1 MSSYAD
7 IPDEESGTDRIAE
20 EDLPLPDTIYSQ
32 AQENATYGNM
42 SDEHPHRVL
51 KPGVYV
57 PSLVF
62 FKKTTEELDAEAIAK
77 HAVRMAKAGVAGI
90 VTQGTNGEAVHL
102 THFERSV
109 VNRTTRDALSR
120 AGYVKIPVIV
130 GCGVQSTR
138 ETIDLCRQAQ
148 DSGGD
153 YAIILPP
160 SYYKANYKPEC
171 IKGYFTEIADASPLP
186 ILIYNYPAVTG
197 VDLDSDTIIE
207 LAKHPNI
214 VGSATTASTHAD
226 PGSGF
231 MCLGGSADFT
241 IQSLVGGGSGVVAGL
256 ANIAPKACVKL
267 AELFTSG
274 SYHEAKTLQA
284 TVARGD
290 WVAIKTG
297 ISGTK
302 CALECFFGYG
312 G

>member
-1 MSSYAD
+1 
-7 IPDEESGTDRIAE
+7 
-20 EDLPLPDTIYSQ
+20 
-32 AQENATYGNM
+32 
-42 SDEHPHRVL
+42 
-51 KPGVYV
+51 
-57 PSLVF
+57 
-62 FKKTTEELDAEAIAK
+62 
-77 HAVRMAKAGVAGI
+77 MAKAGVAGI

-102 THFERSV
+102 TNLERST

-120 AGYVKIPVIV
+120 TGYENIPIIV

-171 IKGYFTEIADASPLP
+171 IKGYFTDIADASPLP
-186 ILIYNYPAVTG
+186 ILLYNYPAVTG

-214 VGSATTASTHAD
+214 VGCKLTCGNTGKLNRIAAATTASTHAD

-256 ANIAPKACVKL
+256 ANIAPKSCVKVS
-267 AELFTSG
+267 ELFISDN
-274 SYHEAKTLQA
+274 YHEAKTLQA
-284 TVARGD
+284 IVARGD

-312 G
+312 GFGRKPLPRPTKKEAIDYADMFQEIANVEKVL